1 MRTKPFDRQSDESA
15 PAYEAFVAYR
25 DLGATRRIKDAAG
38 VVSKNP
44 SILEKWS
51 RLYKWV
57 ERSRMWD
64 TEVDRRK
71 RLGELKAVE
80 KMRQRQIEMSLLM
93 QGVANEEL
101 LKLAKRALAKKEDLV
116 IDPDMIL
123 KLAKEGSIME
133 RLNRGEPGEIVQ
145 KTLDSEIDY
154 TLLSVE
160 EIMLLRKMKRKLR
173 EDDE

>member
-15 PAYEAFVAYR
+15 QAYGAFVAYR
-25 DLGATRRIKDAAG
+25 DLGATRRIKDAAAEVG
-38 VVSKNP
+38 KNP

-51 RLYKWV
+51 RLHKWV

-101 LKLAKRALAKKEDLV
+101 LKLAKRALAAKEDLV
-116 IDPDMIL
+116 IDPEMIL
-123 KLAKEGSIME
+123 KLAKEGSTLE
-133 RLNRGEPGEIVQ
+133 RLNRGEPGEIIQ
-145 KTLDSEIDY
+145 ATSDEEIDY
-154 TLLSVE
+154 TKLSVE
-160 EIMLLRKMKRKLR
+160 EIMILRKAKRKFK
-173 EDDE
+173 EGVE